1 MPHTR
6 KNIMIVTIIQNRKNF
21 TFISFL
27 TSDPAIS
34 RNSITGSATI
44 NTYLFATRTNSSV
57 RKPILLNIYPNRIIR
72 KIGIV
77 TFTLNIKL
85 SIVFSSLKK
94 IFFALP
100 SVPHSSTNSKKWRYF
115 PIFFGILN
123 FFKKVVDNHP
133 CFMYNNTCVETRQTN
148 KCLIGVWLSLARAP
162 DLGSGGRRF
171 ESCHPDLISSLRQA
185 QIKRV

>member
-1 MPHTR
+1 MPISPQIFSTNATPRIAALPRAPACANAPTIVLSFRVSFAMPHTR

-27 TSDPAIS
+27 TSEPAIS
-34 RNSITGSATI
+34 RNNITGSATI

-85 SIVFSSLKK
+85 SIVFSSLK
-94 IFFALP
+94 IFLHCLVYHTRRQIPRNGAIFL
-100 SVPHSSTNSKKWRYF
+100 YF
-115 PIFFGILN
+115 SAF
-123 FFKKVVDNHP
+123 
-133 CFMYNNTCVETRQTN
+133 
-148 KCLIGVWLSLARAP
+148 
-162 DLGSGGRRF
+162 
-171 ESCHPDLISSLRQA
+171 
-185 QIKRV
+185 